1 MRSSNHARSCVSRR
15 AYMDRHFGCGFVR
28 FQGCPGFGYRARVL
42 VLHYCALVQRPTT
55 TWLEVPTMRHV
66 LYAGLTAL
74 LLTPAATNVGAQTA
88 GTTTTIGVS
97 VVELNDVI
105 NGWSVQRQL
114 LGQSVYNDKDEKI
127 GKIEDIILNKERSA
141 SYGIVSTGGFLGLGA
156 HDVAIPAK
164 QLELKCS
171 TGVTR
176 CNKETLRAMP
186 PFEYARK

>member
-1 MRSSNHARSCVSRR
+1 
-15 AYMDRHFGCGFVR
+15 
-28 FQGCPGFGYRARVL
+28 
-42 VLHYCALVQRPTT
+42 
-55 TWLEVPTMRHV
+55 MRHV

-164 QLELKCS
+164 QLELKNARLVLPGA
-171 TGVTR
+171 T
-176 CNKETLRAMP
+176 KETLRAMP